1 MDASLYAE
9 YNFLKDLIVTAIA
22 SIQEMKQTRPE
33 SLVEYNNVEAQF
45 KAELQLL
52 ESNYNQLLHNLP
64 ANYEHHRN

>member
-33 SLVEYNNVEAQF
+33 SLVEYNNMEAQF
-45 KAELQLL
+45 KA
-52 ESNYNQLLHNLP
+52 
-64 ANYEHHRN
+64 